1 MVRPC
6 AERKVIEVKKT
17 KGEKIFGVFNTLFM
31 LFMILITLYP
41 FLYVLFASVSESN
54 MLMSHRGVLLKPL
67 GFNMRAYALVF
78 KNPNIYTGFKTTAI
92 VLVAGTTLNI
102 MLTSIG
108 AYLLSRRNFK
118 FGEFMMLMVMIT
130 MYVSGGMI
138 PRYLLIYETLNL
150 KNSLWALILPNAVS
164 TWNLIVMRTNF
175 RQIPESL
182 EESAKIDGAND
193 LVVLFAI
200 VLPLSKAI
208 IAVMILFYG
217 VAHWNAWFDALLF
230 IRDREKFP
238 IQLIMREIL
247 ISNSTD
253 SMQSYGDSYNGVS
266 ESIKY
271 ATIIITTIPILII
284 YPFIQKY
291 FVKGI
296 MIGAV
301 KG

>member
-1 MVRPC
+1 M
-6 AERKVIEVKKT
+6 RKGRIIEVKKT

>member
-1 MVRPC
+1 M
-6 AERKVIEVKKT
+6 RKGRIIEVKKT

-54 MLMSHRGVLLKPL
+54 MLMSHRGALLKPL
-67 GFNMRAYALVF
+67 GFNMRAYTLVF

-271 ATIIITTIPILII
+271 ATIIITTIPILMI

>member
-1 MVRPC
+1 M
-6 AERKVIEVKKT
+6 RKGRIIEVKKT

-67 GFNMRAYALVF
+67 GFNMRAYTLVF

-271 ATIIITTIPILII
+271 ATIIITTIPILMI

>member
-1 MVRPC
+1 MRKTTG
-6 AERKVIEVKKT
+6 ERV
-17 KGEKIFGVFNTLFM
+17 FGVFNTLFM
-31 LFMILITLYP
+31 LFMILIMLYP
-41 FLYVLFASVSESN
+41 FLHVFFASVSESSE
-54 MLMSHRGVLLKPL
+54 LMSHRGPLLHPL
-67 GFNMRAYALVF
+67 GFNVRAYELVF
-78 KNPNIYTGFKTTAI
+78 KNPNIYTGFRTTLF
-92 VLVAGTTLNI
+92 VLVVGTLVNI
-102 MLTSIG
+102 ILTSLG
-108 AYLLSRRNFK
+108 AYVLSRSDFK
-118 FGEFMMLMVMIT
+118 FGGFIMMMVLFT

-138 PRYLLIYETLNL
+138 PRYLTIYETLHL
-150 KNSLWALILPNAVS
+150 KNSLWALILPSAIS

-175 RQIPESL
+175 KQIPESL
-182 EESAKIDGAND
+182 IESARIDGAND
-193 LVVLFAI
+193 LIILFAI

-208 IAVMILFYG
+208 IAVMVLFYG
-217 VAHWNAWFDALLF
+217 VSHWNSWFDALLF
-230 IRDREKFP
+230 IRQREKFP

-271 ATIIITTIPILII
+271 ATIMITTIPILLI

-296 MIGAV
+296 MVGAV

>member
-1 MVRPC
+1 M
-6 AERKVIEVKKT
+6 RKGRIIEVKKT

-67 GFNMRAYALVF
+67 GFNMRAYTLVF

>member
-1 MVRPC
+1 M
-6 AERKVIEVKKT
+6 RKGRIIEVKKT

-54 MLMSHRGVLLKPL
+54 MLMSHRGALLKPL
-67 GFNMRAYALVF
+67 GFNMRAYTLVF

-102 MLTSIG
+102 VLTSIG

-271 ATIIITTIPILII
+271 ATIIITTIPILMI

>member
-1 MVRPC
+1 M
-6 AERKVIEVKKT
+6 RKGRIIEVKKT

-41 FLYVLFASVSESN
+41 FFYVLFASVSESN

-67 GFNMRAYALVF
+67 GFNMRAYTLVF

-271 ATIIITTIPILII
+271 ATIIITTIPILMI

>member
-1 MVRPC
+1 M
-6 AERKVIEVKKT
+6 RKGRIIEVKKT

-67 GFNMRAYALVF
+67 GFNMRAYTLVF

-150 KNSLWALILPNAVS
+150 KNSLWALILQNAVS

-271 ATIIITTIPILII
+271 ATIIITTIPILMI

>member
-1 MVRPC
+1 M
-6 AERKVIEVKKT
+6 RKGRIIEVKKT

-54 MLMSHRGVLLKPL
+54 MLMSHRGALLKPL
-67 GFNMRAYALVF
+67 GFNMRAYTLVF

-138 PRYLLIYETLNL
+138 PRYLIIYETLNL

-271 ATIIITTIPILII
+271 ATIIITTIPILMI